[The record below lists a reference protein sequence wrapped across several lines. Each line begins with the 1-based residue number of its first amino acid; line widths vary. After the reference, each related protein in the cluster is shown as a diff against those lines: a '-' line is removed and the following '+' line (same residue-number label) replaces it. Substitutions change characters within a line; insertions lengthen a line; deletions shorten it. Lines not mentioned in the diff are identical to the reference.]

1 MGKPFFSIGP
11 AHIRGSLRDLGQYAH
26 TQSLKLVPVFV
37 WMRIKHHLT
46 RYSIVTQSLVVLTT
60 KRTKQNHGIVLPLCW
75 FLLGVLVVSASC
87 HRSAHCI
94 CSWQTRSM
102 GVFIMHRSLK
112 TDFGTSFALL
122 FLMALSFCVYF
133 SHCNWASDGVPGWD
147 FVLLLLFLWAMQ
159 CARLGL
165 TFPLDRHSLATFS
178 ETRNTSGTSS
188 LNRLKTLG
196 IPVKGHQ
203 LDCINACLKDID
215 QLLTPSIINNFINQ
229 LFVLRKEWAII
240 SIFEECD
247 APALRIISRAM
258 KLKTKM
264 INYSVESRKRRRSIG
279 V

>member
-1 MGKPFFSIGP
+1 MDAHQASSHQIQHRDSEPCGTDNQKDEAESWNRVAAMLVSLGSACCKCIMSPFCTLYLFLANEEHG
-11 AHIRGSLRDLGQYAH
+11 R
-26 TQSLKLVPVFV
+26 V
-37 WMRIKHHLT
+37 HHAQEFEN
-46 RYSIVTQSLVVLTT
+46 RFWNI
-60 KRTKQNHGIVLPLCW
+60 
-75 FLLGVLVVSASC
+75 F
-87 HRSAHCI
+87 
-94 CSWQTRSM
+94 CSP
-102 GVFIMHRSLK
+102 
-112 TDFGTSFALL
+112 